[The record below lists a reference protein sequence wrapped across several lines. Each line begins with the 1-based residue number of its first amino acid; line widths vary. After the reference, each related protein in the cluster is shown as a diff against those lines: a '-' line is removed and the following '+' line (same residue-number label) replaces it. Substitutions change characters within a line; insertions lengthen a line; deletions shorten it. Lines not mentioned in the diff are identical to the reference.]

1 MYSLVLIAAV
11 LLAPQNYY
19 GRIGRQVGNMLHRLH
34 ISQRPLDAEMSQR
47 AWTNL
52 VTYYDIDHSV
62 FLKSDLDELAK
73 RDKTLGAELRRSD
86 VSFGYD
92 VHNLFLRRLDERI
105 DFATNL
111 LAKGEWDF
119 TAEEYC
125 PVKRKDAPWPETRE
139 EAEEYWRKRI
149 KNEVLAM
156 RIGRELDE
164 ADKQNKTPE
173 TGEADE
179 DDDDD
184 SGDRKNE
191 TVEERLIKKYRQY
204 SRVLNEPDEE
214 SVLQYYL
221 SAVARAYDP
230 HTDYMSKTT
239 KEDFDMEMNLRLGG
253 VGAELGM
260 DEDDGAL
267 KIGRVMPDGPIDRD
281 GRIKKGDKITGIK
294 NGDGEIEDILW
305 QPIKKSINK
314 IRGPKGTEVTL
325 EIQPKGDPKT
335 RNLITLTRDIVIL
348 DDQAATGR
356 VERIKVDGREFKLG
370 YVFLPSFYGT
380 MDKRFGDEDFRSCA
394 LDVNRYIADFNAEG
408 VDGLVLD
415 LRGNGGGSLREAV
428 LLSSLFVPRGPVLQ
442 VKDIHTVVAYPLPA
456 GNVVAF
462 RKPMIVMIDRESASA
477 SEIVA
482 GHLQDVGRA
491 VLVGDSRTH
500 GKGTVQE
507 VDELGAKKYGAV
519 KITNA
524 RFYRINGRSTQTEGV
539 SPDIYLPSLLDSLDI
554 GEDKLTYSLPFSE
567 VDPAEYSACWNA
579 GKMVP
584 QLKSA
589 SDARL
594 KGNST
599 YQDHL
604 KSVNGMKAV
613 VERTEVPLEYE
624 SRKAM
629 MRNDRDLRELSEADG
644 EGAEE
649 KIASRRRGNQRKK
662 DDVVLD
668 EAFRILVDM
677 VILNDGE
684 LLPEPKG
691 WWE

>member
-19 GRIGRQVGNMLHRLH
+19 GRIGRQVGNKLHRQH

-92 VHNLFLRRLDERI
+92 VHNLFLQRLDERI
-105 DFATNL
+105 GFATNL
-111 LAKGEWDF
+111 LAKGDWDF

-164 ADKQNKTPE
+164 AGKQNKTPE

-191 TVEERLIKKYRQY
+191 PVEERLIKKYRQY
-204 SRVLNEPDEE
+204 ARVLNEPDEE

-267 KIGRVMPDGPIDRD
+267 KIGRVMPNGPIDRD

-325 EIQPKGDPKT
+325 EIKPKSDPKA

-356 VERIKVDGREFKLG
+356 VERVEVDGRELKLG
-370 YVFLPSFYGT
+370 YIFLPSFYGT
-380 MDKRFGDEDFRSCA
+380 MDKRLGDDGFRSCA

-554 GEDKLTYSLPFSE
+554 GEDKLTYSLPFSK
-567 VDPAEYSACWNA
+567 VDPADYSACWDVE
-579 GKMVP
+579 KMLP
-584 QLKSA
+584 QLKAA
-589 SDARL
+589 SEARL
-594 KGNST
+594 KDNAK

-604 KSVNGMKAV
+604 KSVNGMKDI

-629 MRNDRDLRELSEADG
+629 MRNDRDLRALSEDDD
-644 EGAEE
+644 ENDEE
-649 KIASRRRGNQRKK
+649 KSASRRRGNQRKK

-668 EAFRILVDM
+668 ETFRILGDM
-677 VILNDGE
+677 VILNDGR